1 VVFKEI
7 HPKILRSYS
16 VARNERAATMNTN
29 FGLASHRFPSP
40 SFTEGILADERW
52 YGDGEP
58 NWPVASTAEHA
69 QERRLFCAKRLR
81 RFQALDLA
89 ARLKACRPGERC
101 QSGACPECGRAF
113 QRWFVHST
121 TALISASDHSGDLV
135 SVSIVPPKARAP
147 SFDINTLSL
156 ADSIAAVTQ
165 ALQGSSD
172 VDWMIGG
179 IDVSLNDDTQKGLQ
193 REWQPQLY
201 GVAIVKDRDAL
212 RSRLRSTFK
221 PTKDVSR
228 PVQIKTCDGSARVI
242 SYAYKT
248 EFVERIAYYA
258 PISRKRDSRKCW
270 MTRKVSLR
278 ARDHEG
284 LMEWLDSVGLAQR
297 LLVFR
302 VQTVKATSGVTL
314 KVKLLE

>member
-1 VVFKEI
+1 M
-7 HPKILRSYS
+7 HQ
-16 VARNERAATMNTN
+16 
-29 FGLASHRFPSP
+29 HRDQSPLPFPS
-40 SFTEGILADERW
+40 STQEVLADEKW
-52 YGDGEP
+52 YGNGDPSWQGAPTGEQ
-58 NWPVASTAEHA
+58 AE
-69 QERRLFCAKRLR
+69 ERRLFCAKRLR
-81 RFQALDLA
+81 RFEALELA
-89 ARLKACRPGERC
+89 ARLKVCRPGERC
-101 QSGACPECGRAF
+101 GSGACPECGRAF

-121 TALISASDHSGDLV
+121 TALISASDSSGDLV

-147 SFDINTLSL
+147 SFDITTLSL

-165 ALQGSSD
+165 ALEDSSD
-172 VDWMIGG
+172 IEWMVGG

-201 GVAIVKDRDAL
+201 GIAMVKDRDAL
-212 RSRLRSTFK
+212 RSQLRSIFERTN
-221 PTKDVSR
+221 DVSR

-258 PISRKRDSRKCW
+258 PISRKRKSRKCW

-278 ARDHEG
+278 PRDHAR

-297 LLVFR
+297 LFLFQ
-302 VQTVKATSGVTL
+302 VQTVKAMSGVTL
-314 KVKLLE
+314 KVRISIGELWIRRNEEQVGLKYRERQ